1 MSVDGRRHA
10 ATTAVLWVAV
20 VVLGVVGLGLLVGQP
35 PLPTVDVTP
44 APTTQSTV
52 DGRATPSG
60 GPGAATPAASQPP
73 STPSP
78 AVPSPPASSLPT
90 EPPEDRPVPDAAPQV
105 SPGIVTDE
113 PIYDLGDWRDTAMA
127 FATEFARPGPDWH
140 ERISQHCSTFI
151 SELMAPTD
159 MRLLAT
165 TTPTALIDLEDG
177 DEQGIAMIVFESGDR
192 MWTQVDIGPRR
203 WEVVDFAW
211 YDAARP
217 PATEPRT

>member
-10 ATTAVLWVAV
+10 ASDAVLWVAV
-20 VVLGVVGLGLLVGQP
+20 VVLGVVGLGLLVGLPSP
-35 PLPTVDVTP
+35 PTADVTP

-52 DGRATPSG
+52 DGRVTPSAD
-60 GPGAATPAASQPP
+60 PGAPTPSPSQPP

-78 AVPSPPASSLPT
+78 SVPSPPASSPST
-90 EPPEDRPVPDAAPQV
+90 APPQDGSVPDAAPQV
-105 SPGIVTDE
+105 TPAVVTDE

-140 ERISQHCSTFI
+140 ERISRHCSPFI

-165 TTPTALIDLEDG
+165 TAPTALIEVEDG
-177 DEQGIAMIVFESGDR
+177 DEQGIAMIVFESGDQT
-192 MWTQVDIGPRR
+192 WVQVDIGPGR